1 MSVDAVNLLDPE
13 ILRDPYP
20 LYARLR
26 REYPVCPLKGG
37 GYLLTRYEDVKS
49 ALANRRLRNA
59 PSRFSVLHGSKAG
72 RYEAARMAR
81 NILPFQDA
89 PDHPANRRH
98 VFEAFA
104 PSARRVSDRLPELAE
119 EVLSDLERGTAFD
132 VVADYGRPFSVAVM
146 LALLD
151 FDRHDEAALTS
162 GADAFFRLF
171 APIPDAVTLTVV
183 NAELSAL
190 RGAVRDIVERQL
202 RSSADSF
209 ASALA
214 DRSSRGAGPDAETI
228 ADTCILLF
236 ADGIENVQFA
246 IAMAW
251 ATISDQPD
259 LLARTEN
266 EDGALQAL
274 VMEVLRLHSPA
285 QSIPRIVDE
294 SVTLRGVA
302 LKRDMPVHL
311 SLGSANRDETVFA
324 EPDRLIVA
332 PGSGREKAIPFG
344 AGRHSCIGGRLATS
358 MIVAAVDALRRLRAV
373 PIDNVETIEFLPR
386 FAHRW
391 PRAVKAAFPPA

>member
-49 ALANRRLRNA
+49 ALANRCLRNA
-59 PSRFSVLHGSKAG
+59 PSRFSVLHRSKAD
-72 RYEAARMAR
+72 RYEAARMVR

-89 PDHPANRRH
+89 PDHPVNRRR
-98 VFEAFA
+98 VFEAFS
-104 PSARRVSDRLPELAE
+104 PSARRVFDRLPKLAE
-119 EVLSDLERGTAFD
+119 DVLSDLDRDTAFD
-132 VVADYGRPFSVAVM
+132 LVADYGGPFSVAAM
-146 LALLD
+146 MALLD
-151 FDRHDEAALTS
+151 FDQHDKAALAS

-171 APIPDAVTLTVV
+171 APIPDAETLTVV
-183 NAELSAL
+183 NTELRAL
-190 RGAVRDIVERQL
+190 RGAVRDIVVRQL
-202 RSSADSF
+202 GASAESF
-209 ASALA
+209 ACALA
-214 DRSSRGAGPDAETI
+214 DRSSNGAGPDVETI

-251 ATISDQPD
+251 AAISGQPD
-259 LLARTEN
+259 LLARAEN
-266 EDGALQAL
+266 EAGALQAL

-285 QSIPRIVDE
+285 QSIPRIADE
-294 SVTLRGVA
+294 AITLHGVA
-302 LKRDMPVHL
+302 IKRDMPVHL
-311 SLGSANRDETVFA
+311 SLGSANRDESVFS
-324 EPDRLIVA
+324 EPERLIVA
-332 PGSGREKAIPFG
+332 PGFGREKAIPFG

-358 MIVAAVDALRRLRAV
+358 MVVAAVDALRRVRAV
-373 PIDNVETIEFLPR
+373 PIDNVETLEFVPR

-391 PRAVKAAFPPA
+391 PRAVKAGLPPA